1 MHTAKTSSSN
11 SNASNLKSKAREVS
25 YIRKPAECMRRYT
38 KLRGASKSGAE
49 KSGASKGPWTKEEDR
64 KVIALV
70 QQHGPKRWSQIAS
83 ELPGECSLFFSC
95 VCFVCTDEG

>member
-1 MHTAKTSSSN
+1 
-11 SNASNLKSKAREVS
+11 
-25 YIRKPAECMRRYT
+25 MRRYT

-70 QQHGPKRWSQIAS
+70 KQHGPKRWSQIAS
-83 ELPGECSLFFSC
+83 ELPGECLYVLV
-95 VCFVCTDEG
+95 VCFFLMCTNE

>member
-1 MHTAKTSSSN
+1 MKG
-11 SNASNLKSKAREVS
+11 KAREVS

-70 QQHGPKRWSQIAS
+70 KQHGPKRWSQIAS
-83 ELPGECSLFFSC
+83 ELPGES
-95 VCFVCTDEG
+95 

>member
-1 MHTAKTSSSN
+1 MKA
-11 SNASNLKSKAREVS
+11 KAREVS

-70 QQHGPKRWSQIAS
+70 KQHGPKRWSQIAS
-83 ELPGECSLFFSC
+83 ELPGEF
-95 VCFVCTDEG
+95 